1 MRARYWILGIATV
14 AIILSFRYLLPLI
27 LPFALAYLF
36 AKIISPA
43 ISWTTRKLHI
53 NKKICSVLLVIICIA
68 AIGGFVIYT
77 ICAIVSQAIHLLQ
90 KFPVY
95 EQIFSQGIEDI
106 CCRCDRVFELS
117 VGTSYQYVEAQ
128 TMKFQNNIQTNL
140 LPKLSGIAMD
150 ILKWGAKLGASFFI
164 FLLSTLLILLD
175 DSFPGIHKKFR
186 RFIKRLK
193 NAGFAYIRSQAII
206 IFIIAVVMTI
216 SFFLMGNEYAILFGI
231 GIAVFDAF
239 PIVGSGIVLIPWAI
253 FKIFDGNWYH
263 AAILITA
270 FAIATFLREVM
281 EPKLFAKDIGLK
293 PLLVLLSIY
302 TGVKLF
308 HTGGILLGPIALT
321 ILKAIND
328 HLKEQELEE
337 ANE

>member
-14 AIILSFRYLLPLI
+14 AIILTFRYLLPLI

-53 NKKICSVLLVIICIA
+53 NKKICSVLLVVICIA

-216 SFFLMGNEYAILFGI
+216 SLFLMGNEYAILFGI

-239 PIVGSGIVLIPWAI
+239 PIGERNRVDS
-253 FKIFDGNWYH
+253 
-263 AAILITA
+263 
-270 FAIATFLREVM
+270 
-281 EPKLFAKDIGLK
+281 
-293 PLLVLLSIY
+293 
-302 TGVKLF
+302 
-308 HTGGILLGPIALT
+308 LGYI
-321 ILKAIND
+321 
-328 HLKEQELEE
+328 
-337 ANE
+337 

>member
-1 MRARYWILGIATV
+1 M
-14 AIILSFRYLLPLI
+14 
-27 LPFALAYLF
+27 
-36 AKIISPA
+36 
-43 ISWTTRKLHI
+43 
-53 NKKICSVLLVIICIA
+53 
-68 AIGGFVIYT
+68 
-77 ICAIVSQAIHLLQ
+77 
-90 KFPVY
+90 
-95 EQIFSQGIEDI
+95 
-106 CCRCDRVFELS
+106 
-117 VGTSYQYVEAQ
+117 
-128 TMKFQNNIQTNL
+128 
-140 LPKLSGIAMD
+140 
-150 ILKWGAKLGASFFI
+150 
-164 FLLSTLLILLD
+164 
-175 DSFPGIHKKFR
+175 
-186 RFIKRLK
+186 
-193 NAGFAYIRSQAII
+193 
-206 IFIIAVVMTI
+206 
-216 SFFLMGNEYAILFGI
+216 
-231 GIAVFDAF
+231 
-239 PIVGSGIVLIPWAI
+239 LIPWAI

>member
-1 MRARYWILGIATV
+1 M
-14 AIILSFRYLLPLI
+14 
-27 LPFALAYLF
+27 
-36 AKIISPA
+36 
-43 ISWTTRKLHI
+43 
-53 NKKICSVLLVIICIA
+53 
-68 AIGGFVIYT
+68 
-77 ICAIVSQAIHLLQ
+77 Q